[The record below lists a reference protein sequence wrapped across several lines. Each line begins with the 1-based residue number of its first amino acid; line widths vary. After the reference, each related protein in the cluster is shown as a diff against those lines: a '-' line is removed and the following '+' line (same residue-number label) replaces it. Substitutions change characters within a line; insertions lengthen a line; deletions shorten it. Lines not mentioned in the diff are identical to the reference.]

1 VTSPFRFELLGER
14 NGIRRGRYHTPHGSF
29 ETPCFAPVGT
39 RAAMK
44 GLTPDQLRATG
55 AELILANAYH
65 LFLRPGHELIARRG
79 GLHRFMAWDGPILTD
94 SGGYQIF
101 SLAHLSKVDDDGV
114 TFNSVI
120 DGSVKRLTPELALE
134 VQRALAPDIAMIL
147 DECPPGN
154 ADPTV
159 VRRAHHRTLAWA
171 RRARD
176 LHDSW
181 GGASRGQ
188 AVFGIVQGGP
198 DPELRAESADAM
210 VALDFD
216 GYAIGGL
223 SVGETKAQME
233 IALEVAADRLP
244 ADRPRYLMG
253 VGTPEDFQAAARRG
267 VDFFDCVTPTRHGR
281 NNQAFTREG
290 ILKLRNLKHAEDDA
304 PLDAAC
310 TCTTCRLYS
319 RAYLRHLAI
328 SGEML
333 GGVLLSIHN
342 IHYFQDV
349 MRELRAEAE
358 GLPPTS
364 ADAR

>member
-1 VTSPFRFELLGER
+1 VTAPFRFELLAER
-14 NGIRRGRYHTPHGSF
+14 GGIRRGRYHTPHGSF

-44 GLTPDQLRATG
+44 GLTAEQIRATG
-55 AELILANAYH
+55 SELILANAYH

-79 GLHRFMAWDGPILTD
+79 GLHRFMGWDGPILTD

-101 SLAHLSKVDDDGV
+101 SLAHLSKVDDEGV
-114 TFNSVI
+114 TFQSIV
-120 DGSVKRLTPELALE
+120 DGSTRRLTPETALE
-134 VQRALAPDIAMIL
+134 VQRALGPDIAMML

-154 ADPTV
+154 ADPAI
-159 VRRAHHRTLAWA
+159 VRTAHRRTIAWA

-176 LHDSW
+176 LHESW
-181 GGASRGQ
+181 GGAARGQ

-198 DPELRAESADAM
+198 DPELRAESAARM
-210 VALDFD
+210 VELEFD

-223 SVGETKAQME
+223 SVGETKEQMDV
-233 IALEVAADRLP
+233 ALEAAAGRLP

-253 VGTPEDFQAAARRG
+253 VGTPEDFRAATRRG
-267 VDFFDCVTPTRHGR
+267 IDLFDCVTPTRHGR
-281 NNQAFTREG
+281 NHQAFTRDG
-290 ILKLRNLKHAEDDA
+290 VLKLRNQKHAEDDR
-304 PLDAAC
+304 PLDPAC
-310 TCTTCRLYS
+310 TCYTCRHLS

-328 SGEML
+328 AGEML

-349 MRELRAEAE
+349 MREIRAAAE
-358 GLPPTS
+358 GP
-364 ADAR
+364 